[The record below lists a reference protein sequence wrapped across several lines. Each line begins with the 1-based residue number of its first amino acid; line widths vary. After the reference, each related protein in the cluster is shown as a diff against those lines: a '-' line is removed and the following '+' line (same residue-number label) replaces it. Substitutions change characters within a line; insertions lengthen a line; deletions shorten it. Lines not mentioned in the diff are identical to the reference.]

1 MTISSLSD
9 ITKLPE
15 EKFNRLP
22 KFAQD
27 HIRHLERQIKAT
39 DTYVGELLNMIDAAD
54 GKTDT
59 IADPYASNYGPPR
72 RSLYLPNGTTIE
84 FNLDVEGQ
92 PRGRSVMAQVTDR
105 RLKDRKVLE
114 IQGDSGLQVIMN
126 SSNSFYIG
134 FPERWGS

>member
-1 MTISSLSD
+1 MPKGG
-9 ITKLPE
+9 ITTPLPV
-15 EKFNRLP
+15 EKFDRLP
-22 KFAQD
+22 KAVQSY
-27 HIRHLERQIKAT
+27 IRDLERELRTTNI
-39 DTYVGELLNMIDAAD
+39 YVDELLNAVD
-54 GKTDT
+54 GSVEKTDT
-59 IADPYASNYGPPR
+59 IADPYADNYGPSR

-92 PRGRSVMAQVTDR
+92 PRGRSIMANLTDR

-126 SSNSFYIG
+126 SSNSFYIA